1 MVAVICI
8 IIAGLTEVTS
18 NVATANILLP
28 VMAEVARVTRINPLY
43 LMIPATVTCSYAFML
58 PVAPP
63 PNAIAHEAS
72 GMKTSQMIKVGFLM
86 NILALVV
93 NMVAINTYGVL
104 MFNLNEFPAWANNT
118 EVCELYDATT
128 QQIPVQIY

>member
-1 MVAVICI
+1 MAKF
-8 IIAGLTEVTS
+8 
-18 NVATANILLP
+18 LLP

-58 PVAPP
+58 PVATP

-93 NMVAINTYGVL
+93 NMVAINTYGVA
-104 MFNLNEFPAWANNT
+104 MFNLNKFPAWANNT
-118 EVCELYDATT
+118 EVCELYNSTT
-128 QQIPVQIY
+128 QQIPAQIY